1 LYNIYNSLQNTEQF
15 DDTQQQIEQISKRFQ
30 PDVTSD
36 FDIKQVRLIRTLGQG
51 MNGAVSF
58 HFVLQRNQ

>member
-1 LYNIYNSLQNTEQF
+1 MYNIYNSLQNTEQF